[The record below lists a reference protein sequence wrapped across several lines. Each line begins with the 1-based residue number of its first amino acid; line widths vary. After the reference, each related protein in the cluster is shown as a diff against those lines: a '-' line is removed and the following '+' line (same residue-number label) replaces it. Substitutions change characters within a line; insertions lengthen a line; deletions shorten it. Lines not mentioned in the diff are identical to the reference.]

1 MTKENGHYTSI
12 DEPVSVNREYAS
24 DVFKMYFS
32 IRENALELYN
42 AMNGTDYKD
51 PNDLTINT
59 LENGIFLKIYND
71 VSFVI
76 CGTVNLYEHQS
87 TVNPNMPFRA
97 LMYITDLLK
106 PTVVKNDIYGK
117 RLIKMSTPK
126 FAVFYNGTEEA
137 PECDIL
143 KLSDAFIQPTD
154 DPELELVV
162 KVLNIN
168 YGHNKELMDRC
179 VALRDYATLQQRIRD
194 NLKEGKEIET
204 AATEA
209 VDSCIRDHIMED
221 FLIREKAGVIKMHV
235 LDFNEELHNESL
247 KEEGREIGFK
257 EGVEKGIEKG
267 MEKGQSLI
275 ALNMLRDG
283 MDFSVVSKYT
293 GIPTEKLKE
302 LEKA

>member
-1 MTKENGHYTSI
+1 MKG
-12 DEPVSVNREYAS
+12 
-24 DVFKMYFS
+24 
-32 IRENALELYN
+32 
-42 AMNGTDYKD
+42 
-51 PNDLTINT
+51 
-59 LENGIFLKIYND
+59 
-71 VSFVI
+71 
-76 CGTVNLYEHQS
+76 
-87 TVNPNMPFRA
+87 
-97 LMYITDLLK
+97 
-106 PTVVKNDIYGK
+106 
-117 RLIKMSTPK
+117 
-126 FAVFYNGTEEA
+126 
-137 PECDIL
+137 IL

-168 YGHNKELMDRC
+168 YGHNKELMDKC

-194 NLKEGKEIET
+194 NLRKGKEIET

-257 EGVEKGIEKG
+257 EGVEKG
-267 MEKGQSLI
+267 QSLI

-302 LEKA
+302 IEKS